1 MRELGCRLNGI
12 KDLSP
17 AGRGEGEGG
26 VFAMKRLNHAKT
38 VFDVLK
44 ERGFIEKVTDEEKLP
59 EILKGKVTCYIGF
72 DPTASSFH
80 VGNLVPIMA
89 LAHMQRHGHRPI
101 SLVGGGTG
109 LVGDPSGK
117 DEMRQILTY
126 EEIAK
131 NGEAQKRQFSRF
143 LDFTND
149 KALLLNNADW
159 LTKLNYIDFLRDI
172 GVHFSVNRMLAA
184 ESVKIRLESGL
195 SFIEFNYQLLQAYDF
210 WYQFKY
216 YDCLIQMGGSDQWGN
231 IVAGIDLIRRL
242 EGKQAY
248 GITFPLIMTADG
260 RKMGKTEKGAVWLD
274 PDRTSPY
281 EYYQFWINTDDRDVK
296 RFLALFTFLPMEE
309 IQEKYGRLEGAD
321 LREVKGELAYRA
333 TEIVHGKE
341 EAEKARNASRAVFG
355 SLRAVESP
363 DQAKFEIS
371 QIPQDDGIPTVYVPA
386 EKLTEEIPAFKLF
399 SETTSLCA
407 SGSEARRL
415 IEQGGAYINDKKVDR
430 FDDLIKLEDNMRLR
444 AGKKKFMRIKVLDKI
459 LK

>member
-1 MRELGCRLNGI
+1 VVKTFKQE
-12 KDLSP
+12 
-17 AGRGEGEGG
+17 
-26 VFAMKRLNHAKT
+26 KT
-38 VFDVLK
+38 VYDVFL

-59 EILKGKVTCYIGF
+59 EILEGKVTCYIGF

-80 VGNLVPIMA
+80 VGSLVPIMS

-101 SLVGGGTG
+101 ALVGGGTG

-126 EEIAK
+126 EEINK
-131 NGEAQKRQFSRF
+131 NAEAQKRQFERF
-143 LDFTND
+143 LDFSRGQ
-149 KALLLNNADW
+149 ALLLNNADW

-172 GVHFSVNRMLAA
+172 GVHFSVNRMLAT
-184 ESVKIRLESGL
+184 ESVKIRLETGL

-210 WYQFKY
+210 WHLFKHW
-216 YDCLIQMGGSDQWGN
+216 DCLIQMGGSDQWGN

-274 PDRTSPY
+274 AQRTSPY

-309 IQEKYGRLEGAD
+309 VEEYGELKGAD
-321 LREVKGELAYRA
+321 IRKAKEILAFEA
-333 TEIVHGKE
+333 TQIVHGEE
-341 EAEKARNASRAVFG
+341 EAAKAKNASRKVFG
-355 SLRAVESP
+355 WGDFSITSIEMSGEAHQEDSMPTTLMKRSE
-363 DQAKFEIS
+363 FIE
-371 QIPQDDGIPTVYVPA
+371 GIP
-386 EKLTEEIPAFKLF
+386 IFKLF
-399 SETTSLCA
+399 EKSGLCT

-415 IEQGGAYINDKKVDR
+415 IEQGGGYVNSRKVKK
-430 FDDLIKLEDNMRLR
+430 FDEVIKGEDFNPNGTILLR
-444 AGKKKFMRIKVLDKI
+444 AGKKKFHRIKILDKE
-459 LK
+459 

>member
-1 MRELGCRLNGI
+1 VVRTFKHE
-12 KDLSP
+12 
-17 AGRGEGEGG
+17 
-26 VFAMKRLNHAKT
+26 KT
-38 VFDVLK
+38 VFEVFK
-44 ERGFIEKVTDEEKLP
+44 ERGFIDRVTDEEKVP
-59 EILKGKVTCYIGF
+59 EILEGKVTCYIGF

-101 SLVGGGTG
+101 ALVGGGTG

-131 NGEAQKRQFSRF
+131 NAGAQKKQFSRF
-143 LDFTND
+143 LDFSNN

-184 ESVKIRLESGL
+184 ESVKIRLETGL

-210 WYQFKY
+210 WYQFKHF
-216 YDCLIQMGGSDQWGN
+216 DCVIQMGGSDQWGN

-274 PDRTSPY
+274 PQRTPPY

-309 IQEKYGRLEGAD
+309 IQEKYGKMEGAD
-321 LREVKGELAYRA
+321 LREAKEKLAFEA
-333 TEIVHGKE
+333 TKIVHGE
-341 EAEKARNASRAVFG
+341 DEAEKARSASRALFVNVSERVGITESVTLTLESDDSVPTTF
-355 SLRAVESP
+355 VEKS
-363 DQAKFEIS
+363 KFVE
-371 QIPQDDGIPTVYVPA
+371 G
-386 EKLTEEIPAFKLF
+386 IPAFKLF
-399 SETTSLCA
+399 ETSTLCA

-415 IEQGGAYINDKKVDR
+415 IEQGGAYINGRRVEK
-430 FDDLIKLEDNMRLR
+430 FDEIIKLDEVSKEDGTLRLR
-444 AGKKKFMRIKVLDKI
+444 AGKKKFHRIKILDKI
-459 LK
+459 

>member
-1 MRELGCRLNGI
+1 
-12 KDLSP
+12 
-17 AGRGEGEGG
+17 
-26 VFAMKRLNHAKT
+26 MKRVKHEKT
-38 VFDVLK
+38 VYDVFM
-44 ERGFIEKVTDEEKLP
+44 ERGFIEKVTDEEKVP
-59 EILKGKVTCYIGF
+59 EVLEGKVTCYIGF

-101 SLVGGGTG
+101 ALVGGGTG

-131 NGEAQKRQFSRF
+131 NGEAQKKQFSRF
-143 LDFTND
+143 LDFSND

-210 WYQFKY
+210 WFQFKH

-274 PDRTSPY
+274 PQRTSPY

-309 IQEKYGRLEGAD
+309 VQEKYGKLEGAD
-321 LREVKGELAYRA
+321 LRKAKEILAFEA
-333 TEIVHGKE
+333 TKIVHGEEAAQRAQNDSRRIFGKLSITEPLDTVHMEAHQENSVPTTLMKKE
-341 EAEKARNASRAVFG
+341 EFM
-355 SLRAVESP
+355 
-363 DQAKFEIS
+363 Q
-371 QIPQDDGIPTVYVPA
+371 GIA
-386 EKLTEEIPAFKLF
+386 IFKLF
-399 SETTSLCA
+399 EKTSLCA

-415 IEQGGAYINDKKVDR
+415 IEQGGAYVNNKKVNK
-430 FDDLIKLEDNMRLR
+430 FDDLVKREDFDLEGTLLLR
-444 AGKKKFMRIKVLDKI
+444 AGKKKFHRIKIVEKS
-459 LK
+459 